1 MFKQLKKVLR
11 KDNTKEGNLVCKEI
25 NIKINEIYC
34 NDKME
39 NIKKKIPKSFKVSC
53 SSILNFFS
61 TDYEFNI
68 NEIHN
73 DKKIELICF
82 LIIPR
87 IICRNNQLELI
98 MLTPIENIPNNP
110 YLIMFKNIDTMKIL
124 DKIDVKSISSCF
136 LLKNNSFQIEFIHS
150 ITYRKKSLL
159 FIRKIILNVCCL

>member
-1 MFKQLKKVLR
+1 M
-11 KDNTKEGNLVCKEI
+11 
-25 NIKINEIYC
+25 
-34 NDKME
+34 
-39 NIKKKIPKSFKVSC
+39 
-53 SSILNFFS
+53 
-61 TDYEFNI
+61 

-124 DKIDVKSISSCF
+124 DKIDVSSF
-136 LLKNNSFQIEFIHS
+136 STKYF
-150 ITYRKKSLL
+150 
-159 FIRKIILNVCCL
+159 